1 MADSVTVPPGS
12 WILVTG
18 ANGFVASHTV
28 KQFLERGYRVRGT
41 VRDLEKSSWLVQG
54 IFKSYADKGDLELV
68 EVKDLATEN
77 AFDSAIKGVSAV
89 AHIAT
94 ILPPDSDPNHS
105 IPLVVSGVTSILESA
120 IKEPSVKSFVYTS
133 SVVAQSFCS
142 PGDHTRLDQN
152 KWNDKAIE
160 LAWAPPPYTPER
172 GFIVYMASK
181 AAAEKALW
189 KFVDERKP
197 HFKVNAVLP
206 FTIIGEP
213 LNQKHAETPYYFVKD
228 VYEGNPG
235 PLMHPAIVH
244 NDVKDCALLHVASVL
259 DPEVKNAR
267 LPAWGEY
274 CNWNDMLDIMR
285 RLFPE
290 RKFMDDLPGLS
301 KVDVTTDYTQA
312 FALLEKWAGQNG
324 WKTLEETIVD
334 SLPNIQKWYS

>member
-1 MADSVTVPPGS
+1 MADSVAVPPGS

-28 KQFLERGYRVRGT
+28 KQFLERGYKVRGT
-41 VRDLEKSSWLVQG
+41 VRDLEKSSWLVKG
-54 IFKSYADKGDLELV
+54 IFKSYADKGHLELV
-68 EVKDLATEN
+68 EVKDLAVEN
-77 AFDSAIKGVSAV
+77 AFDSAIKG
-89 AHIAT
+89 
-94 ILPPDSDPNHS
+94 
-105 IPLVVSGVTSILESA
+105 
-120 IKEPSVKSFVYTS
+120 EPSVKSFVYTS

-142 PGDHTRLDQN
+142 PGDHTRIDQDT
-152 KWNDKAIE
+152 WNDKAIE
-160 LAWAPPPYTPER
+160 LAWAPPPYTPDR

-267 LPAWGEY
+267 LPAWGEH
-274 CNWNDMLDIMR
+274 CNWNDMLAIMR

-290 RKFMDDLPGLS
+290 RKFMEDLPGLS

-312 FALLEKWAGQNG
+312 FALLEKWAGQKG
-324 WKTLEETIVD
+324 WKTLEETIAD
-334 SLPNIQKWYS
+334 SLPNIQKWYP